1 MQKIGFN
8 HRCQKIGLVHDATDD
23 QEAAEE
29 MWEFSANDDDAS
41 KLHTHDD
48 KSTRKK

>member
-1 MQKIGFN
+1 MSKNWARPRRDQ
-8 HRCQKIGLVHDATDD
+8 D

-29 MWEFSANDDDAS
+29 MWEFSANDDDDAS